1 MKKIILMICLALSVA
16 GCNDTHKV
24 NKWYVVG
31 MQYAPKHS
39 ECYYNVCL
47 KMPMTRVVP
56 EKHFIWLAD
65 SVDVRK
71 IQVDK
76 AMYGNINVGSYY
88 DLKDGKGKMY

>member
-1 MKKIILMICLALSVA
+1 MKKLLLMICLALSMA

-24 NKWYVVG
+24 NKGYIVG
-31 MQYAPKHS
+31 MQYVPKHS

-65 SVDVRK
+65 SVDVCK
-71 IQVDK
+71 VSVDK
-76 AMYGNINVGSYY
+76 ATYGSVKVGLYY
-88 DLKDGKGKMY
+88 DLKDGKEDY